1 MDKVNNKVVT
11 DKQVAI
17 AKKFSGQALI
27 AQVLN
32 LIPKSIIEDAVS
44 KYKADRYFKKLRTR
58 EHLTFMV
65 FGVITECRSLRDKV
79 HSIIMLGNKLV
90 HFNLHYTPARSTLS
104 DANKRRKPEV
114 FAEIYSSLVDIYRGL
129 LSDRSCKV
137 FTKISSELAE
147 RKQKE
152 LQGYN
157 IKLVDGTTISLF
169 KEIMKNS
176 GKAQQNGKRKG
187 GIKCTV
193 ELPDS
198 LLVPTFVHFSSGA
211 TNDKKMLPKLNLKAG
226 DLVILDKGYNK
237 YKQWQT
243 WSERKISFVTRLN
256 ENANFELAEK
266 LTFDAEANPGVLSD
280 EYVILGKGAD
290 NEEGI
295 KTRVV
300 VFQDPNEDRQF
311 FFASNLGPE
320 ISPYTIAMC
329 YKKRW
334 DIELLFKQL
343 KQNFEL
349 NHFYGDN
356 ENAWLIQI
364 WSALIANLLITVMKV
379 KSKSKISFSCIV
391 SLIRKHTGSF
401 VNLEAFLAEPYQEW
415 RRILRENLGK
425 VQMEIFKT
433 EGGTS

>member
-1 MDKVNNKVVT
+1 MDKNNNNVVT

-17 AKKFSGQALI
+17 TKKFSGQALI
-27 AQVLN
+27 VQVLN
-32 LIPKSIIEDAVS
+32 LIPKSIIEDAVTKFGS
-44 KYKADRYFKKLRTR
+44 DRYCKKLHTR
-58 EHLTFMV
+58 EHLAFML
-65 FGVITECRSLRDKV
+65 FGVITGCRSLRDKV
-79 HSIIMLGNKLV
+79 HSIIMLGNRLI
-90 HFNLHYTPARSTLS
+90 HFNLSYTPARSTLS

-114 FAEIYSSLVDIYRGL
+114 FAEIYASLVDVYRGV

-137 FTKISSELAE
+137 FNKIDSELAE

-176 GKAQQNGKRKG
+176 GRAQQNGKRKG

-198 LLVPTFVHFSSGA
+198 LLVPTFVNFSSGA
-211 TNDKKMLPKLNLKAG
+211 TNDKKMLSKLNLKEG

-237 YKQWQT
+237 YTQWRS
-243 WSERKISFVTRLN
+243 WSEQKISFVTRLN
-256 ENANFELAEK
+256 EGAKFELAEK

-280 EYVILGKGAD
+280 EYVMLGKKAD

-295 KTRVV
+295 KTRLV

-356 ENAWLIQI
+356 ENALLIQI

-379 KSKSKISFSCIV
+379 KSHTKISFSCLV
-391 SLIRKHTGSF
+391 ALIRKHTGSYIDLM
-401 VNLEAFLAEPYQEW
+401 VFLAEPYQTW
-415 RRILRENLGK
+415 RRVLRANLEK
-425 VQMEIFKT
+425 VQLEIFAT